1 VSTSDPI
8 GAGDNQPDEAG
19 APTDGTTLV
28 AVLQGYADAGWS
40 TDMSI
45 TAEGRVRCAT
55 CGTESAGTEIAYQS
69 VRRLEG
75 ASDPG
80 DEMAVYAV
88 TCPHCGAAGTLVIHF
103 AADASPEE
111 VDLLQQL
118 VDDRGGPSLLP
129 PSGPPS
135 EGPGVEGPAGAEA
148 AG

>member
-1 VSTSDPI
+1 MTISEPTGTV
-8 GAGDNQPDEAG
+8 DNEPDEAG

-28 AVLQGYADAGWS
+28 AILQGYADAGWA

-45 TAEGRVRCAT
+45 TAEGRVRCAQ
-55 CGTESAGTEIAYQS
+55 CGTESDGTSVGYQS

-88 TCPHCGAAGTLVIHF
+88 TCPHCGAGGTLVIHF

-111 VDLLQQL
+111 IDLLQQL
-118 VDDRGGPSLLP
+118 VDDRDGPSPLP
-129 PSGPPS
+129 TAGPPT
-135 EGPGVEGPAGAEA
+135 EGPGVEGPAETGSPA
-148 AG
+148 